1 MKKYYSS
8 GLFIYLR
15 KSFDDV
21 DRIFYKINGFI
32 MVTDILQIGGFVSI
46 LPMNNNTF
54 RLIAVQYG
62 LFKSPS
68 KGMPKGI
75 L

>member
-54 RLIAVQYG
+54 RLTAVQYG
-62 LFKSPS
+62 LFKNAS
-68 KGMPKGI
+68 
-75 L
+75 